1 MQNRRAFFLSLAAT
15 AAVAAPVTSA
25 EPVASAK
32 DGMPKA
38 TLIKGTPAILDFGGG
53 LKIPCAKSAFLV
65 LWEGE
70 SFWLTLG
77 AGRSSYAQRANGMA
91 VLYAIAAMKL
101 LLMTLA
107 FAPERL
113 KQEDGGWR
121 LKEQAIKNYV
131 LGDVELPGKPYW
143 PVSDAGLGFGDMDM
157 QGMTAPGPLGQGGGT
172 QSLWNQ
178 PLSDARVDA
187 FTTYIVQ
194 KKDLSLDDVRIRAK
208 LLSL

>member
-1 MQNRRAFFLSLAAT
+1 MQNRRVFFLSLAG
-15 AAVAAPVTSA
+15 AAVSARAAPA
-25 EPVASAK
+25 APAAD

-38 TLIKGTPAILDFGGG
+38 TLVKGKPPILDFGGG

-65 LWEGE
+65 LWEGTD
-70 SFWLTLG
+70 FWLTLG
-77 AGRSSYAQRANGMA
+77 AGRASYTQRANGMA

-101 LLMTLA
+101 LLLTLA
-107 FAPERL
+107 FAPARL

-121 LKEQAIKNYV
+121 LKEQAIRNYV

-143 PVSDAGLGFGDMDM
+143 PIDDSSLGFGDMDM
-157 QGMTAPGPLGQGGGT
+157 QGLTTQGPLDQGGGT

-178 PLSDARVDA
+178 ALSDARVDS
-187 FTTYIVQ
+187 FTTYIVR
-194 KKDLSLDDVRIRAK
+194 KKDLSLDDVKVRAK

>member
-1 MQNRRAFFLSLAAT
+1 MQNRRAFFLSLAG
-15 AAVAAPVTSA
+15 AAVSARAVHAAPA
-25 EPVASAK
+25 AD

-38 TLIKGTPAILDFGGG
+38 ALIKGTPSILDFGDG

-65 LWEGE
+65 LWEGKD
-70 SFWLTLG
+70 FWLTLG

-91 VLYAIAAMKL
+91 VLYAISAMKL

-107 FAPERL
+107 FAPQRL
-113 KQEDGGWR
+113 KQENGGWR

-143 PVSDAGLGFGDMDM
+143 PINDSSLGFGDMDM
-157 QGMTAPGPLGQGGGT
+157 QGMTTQGPLGQGGGT

-178 PLSDARVDA
+178 PLSDARVDS
-187 FTTYIVQ
+187 FTTYIVL
-194 KKDLSLDDVRIRAK
+194 KKDMSLDDVKVRAQ